1 MELSAMKKR
10 NVWRAGSSVFLL
22 LAICTALSTVI
33 QRTMSISVWTTRGE
47 NQDMDG
53 AKGLVLP
60 VVCIQDSDMGP
71 VVFWLE
77 ETEGI
82 FGTEWRIAEEP
93 VVILEENGG
102 TVTVLGDLLQEKDIV
117 YYASWPPEPGETVVR
132 GE

>member
-53 AKGLVLP
+53 VKGLVLP

-93 VVILEENGG
+93 VVILEENG
-102 TVTVLGDLLQEKDIV
+102 
-117 YYASWPPEPGETVVR
+117 
-132 GE
+132 

>member
-53 AKGLVLP
+53 VKGLVLP

-132 GE
+132 RE